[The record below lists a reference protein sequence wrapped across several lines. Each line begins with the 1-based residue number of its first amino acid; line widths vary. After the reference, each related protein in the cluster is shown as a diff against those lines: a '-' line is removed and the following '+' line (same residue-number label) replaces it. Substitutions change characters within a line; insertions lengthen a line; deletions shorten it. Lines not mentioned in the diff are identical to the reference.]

1 MRFSCVAGFLHE
13 FSEMYLNYLLKS
25 KFCNI
30 HTYKAKSLN
39 SHCYAVVNCSIWSR
53 TIMWNNYFP
62 LALKESSQNKI
73 FLVWGTCSCEHEKGS
88 LSYQATMFS
97 GYSRWV
103 LLGYN
108 YLWFVFPILLV
119 WHMMSPCKLPSCSP
133 SFDQLTPA
141 LPCVS
146 HRSKWVW
153 FTWSLL

>member
-1 MRFSCVAGFLHE
+1 
-13 FSEMYLNYLLKS
+13 MYLNYLLKS
-25 KFCNI
+25 KFYNI

-39 SHCYAVVNCSIWSR
+39 SYCYAVVNCSIWSR
-53 TIMWNNYFP
+53 TIEWNNYFP

-73 FLVWGTCSCEHEKGS
+73 FLVWGTYSCEHKKGS

-103 LLGYN
+103 LLGYS
-108 YLWFVFPILLV
+108 YLWFLFLFVLV

-133 SFDQLTPA
+133 SFDRLTPA

-153 FTWSLL
+153 FTWSSL